1 MQLRRLQGVSNS
13 RLSRKAKKMTGS
25 TSIQTGYKI
34 LNEVKSAGRHET
46 SASQAFSLKS
56 SKFATDQG
64 DFNASSDAYDNIAI
78 CESDYDLDDKA
89 QIFSQYVSQGKPSR
103 NRSDSFPRPN
113 LEPHWKEV
121 QSSSRPSSSASVRHY
136 ISFTVPSELGLG
148 TEHRGNIKRLLEAK
162 SYCENEFFPAPRVD
176 YKFDKYN
183 SKRPSSSASSRASSR
198 PSSSIASNAMTSTPF
213 LLSKDLSEQ
222 STRSRNI
229 VARPVWLNM
238 IVITGAAA
246 LQSKIESPFQA
257 AAFENAV
264 KKNNPQLAI
273 QIAESNLTTARTSQS
288 QDQYDAYILAI
299 ISFSIIEAMKI
310 VLDKSDSSCLI
321 LLQVAEE
328 NIR

>member
-1 MQLRRLQGVSNS
+1 MN
-13 RLSRKAKKMTGS
+13 GS
-25 TSIQTGYKI
+25 TSMQTGCKI
-34 LNEVKSAGRHET
+34 LNEVKSAGRQKT
-46 SASQAFSLKS
+46 TVSQASSLKS
-56 SKFATDQG
+56 SEFATHQG
-64 DFNASSDAYDNIAI
+64 DFNASSDAYENIAI
-78 CESDYDLDDKA
+78 CESDFDLDDKA
-89 QIFSQYVSQGKPSR
+89 QVFSQYVAQGKPIR

-113 LEPHWKEV
+113 LEPHWKEA

-136 ISFTVPSELGLG
+136 ISCTVPSELGLG

-162 SYCENEFFPAPRVD
+162 SYCENEFFPAPRID

-198 PSSSIASNAMTSTPF
+198 PSSSIATNAVTLAPF
-213 LLSKDLSEQ
+213 LVSKDQSEQ
-222 STRSRNI
+222 PARSRNV

-238 IVITGAAA
+238 IVLTGAAA

-264 KKNNPQLAI
+264 RKNNLQLAI

-288 QDQYDAYILAI
+288 QEQYDTYILAI

-310 VLDKSDSSCLI
+310 VPDKSDSSCLI